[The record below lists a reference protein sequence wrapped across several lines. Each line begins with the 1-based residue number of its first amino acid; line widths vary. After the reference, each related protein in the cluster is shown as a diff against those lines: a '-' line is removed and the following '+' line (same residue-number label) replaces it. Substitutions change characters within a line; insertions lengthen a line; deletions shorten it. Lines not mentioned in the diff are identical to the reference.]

1 MDALCDILYVVAGAK
16 AYFNL
21 GFNKDLNYYINQC
34 HHLNEKFTYTEDTS
48 KYIVDNLE
56 DSDVI
61 GLMNNSGI
69 LSLNA
74 VLSNLTDL
82 LINEQKIEYH
92 ELFLNHLIR
101 FYNKTLDNIVIKIFE
116 MANEF
121 NIDIVKLFDI
131 VHNSNMTKVCE
142 LEQDAVSTIEW
153 YKINELR
160 YKEPTFR
167 KINYNNKDYYVVYDA
182 ETKKILKSIKYTPAK
197 FI

>member
-1 MDALCDILYVVAGAK
+1 
-16 AYFNL
+16 
-21 GFNKDLNYYINQC
+21 
-34 HHLNEKFTYTEDTS
+34 
-48 KYIVDNLE
+48 
-56 DSDVI
+56 
-61 GLMNNSGI
+61 
-69 LSLNA
+69 
-74 VLSNLTDL
+74 
-82 LINEQKIEYH
+82 
-92 ELFLNHLIR
+92 
-101 FYNKTLDNIVIKIFE
+101 